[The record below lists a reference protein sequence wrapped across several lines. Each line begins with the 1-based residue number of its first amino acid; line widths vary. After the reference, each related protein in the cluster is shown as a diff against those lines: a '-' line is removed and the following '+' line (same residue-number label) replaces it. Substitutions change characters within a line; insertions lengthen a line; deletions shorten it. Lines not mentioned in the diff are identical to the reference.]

1 MTKKWIKRGVLGLV
15 LFTVIGGLFF
25 GGDLLSYVRSGAKMT
40 QERVKDAVP
49 IEFELRRSQDL
60 LEEILPEIHA
70 NIQLI
75 AKEEV
80 EITAL
85 KKEIQENE
93 EAIVQQ
99 KQRVEKL
106 RNFLKKNQ
114 PEYTFGNRKYTR
126 QEVTDELAAQFEN
139 YKEAELILASKQKL
153 YETREKSL
161 RAAVQ
166 LLEKTKSQKR
176 ILASRIES
184 LEGQYRL
191 LKASAVGT
199 GIKVDNSKLAQTEKL
214 LGQIKKRLDVAERV
228 LAHESK
234 FVQSIPV
241 DAVSPEQLVTQV
253 DEYFSQDNTASH
265 DQDVLTN

>member
-25 GGDLLSYVRSGAKMT
+25 GADLLSYVKSGAKMT
-40 QERVKDAVP
+40 QEKVKDAVP
-49 IEFELRRSQDL
+49 IEFELCRAQDL

-80 EITAL
+80 EISAL
-85 KKEIQENE
+85 KKEIQESE
-93 EAIVQQ
+93 EAIALQ
-99 KQRVEKL
+99 KERVDKL
-106 RNFLKKNQ
+106 RNILRKNQ
-114 PEYTFGNRKYTR
+114 SEYSIANRKYTQ

-139 YKEAELILASKQKL
+139 YKEAELVLASKEKL
-153 YETREKSL
+153 FETREKSL
-161 RAAVQ
+161 KAAVQ

-234 FVQSIPV
+234 FVQTIPV
-241 DAVSPEQLVTQV
+241 DTVTPEQLVTQV
-253 DEYFSQDNTASH
+253 DEYFNQDNTAG
-265 DQDVLTN
+265 DAGDVLMN